1 MPSPPSDQWG
11 MPDAWLLAAIAIARL
26 DPAGD
31 GATLAEVLSAAEG
44 INHAAPTRGETELAI
59 RRLLGAGLIVVD
71 DTADHFWLTEAGQQ
85 VRRRW
90 RHGLFGW
97 IDALPPALRRHGPPQ
112 PAEWSLPPGA
122 YEQAY
127 EQAMQAYQKAA
138 ERLRAKRRS

>member
-1 MPSPPSDQWG
+1 
-11 MPDAWLLAAIAIARL
+11 
-26 DPAGD
+26 
-31 GATLAEVLSAAEG
+31 
-44 INHAAPTRGETELAI
+44 
-59 RRLLGAGLIVVD
+59 VD

-97 IDALPPALRRHGPPQ
+97 IDALPPALRRQGPLQ

-122 YEQAY
+122 YEQV
-127 EQAMQAYQKAA
+127 MQAYQKAA

>member
-44 INHAAPTRGETELAI
+44 INHATPTRGETELAI
-59 RRLLGAGLIVVD
+59 QRLLGAGLIVVD